1 MRIASPSEGEDSS
14 HKEIF
19 DEPTKKPLFTLWRFT
34 IRKTRATQSNRR
46 NTPAANTAR
55 STSEYPVTARPILD
69 DIMRLLKRHNAPFF
83 RIFHA
88 PRREPVCEFG

>member
-1 MRIASPSEGEDSS
+1 MRIASPSEGEDSN
-14 HKEIF
+14 HKKIF

-34 IRKTRATQSNRR
+34 LRKARAHTVKQTKHVRRKHRAQHFPISGNR
-46 NTPAANTAR
+46 
-55 STSEYPVTARPILD
+55 RPILD

-88 PRREPVCEFG
+88 PRREAVCEFG